1 MTIALIGL
9 GNIGFH
15 FASRLLAAGEDL
27 LVHDLDAARVSRVA
41 ELGGRPGGRIEDLVM
56 QSEIVLLSLPMPGI
70 VRSVTASLA
79 IPAGPDGRIVLDLST
94 TGPAVTKEVA
104 AILSAANIG
113 FVSAP
118 VSGGTQAAEKGALA
132 IMAAGEAEPYLRV
145 EPLLRILGKNIFYL
159 GADPSLGQTMK
170 ILNNTLSA
178 VNMVAALEAL
188 VYGVKAGLDPQ
199 IMLDILNVSSGR
211 SYHTLERIPQC
222 VLDRGFPLRFATEL
236 LHKDIK
242 MCIDDAERIGSPLII
257 APTARQFLA
266 FAITQGDG
274 DKDCLHIIRHFEE
287 WAGVQVGA
295 APVNP

>member
-1 MTIALIGL
+1 MIWTPNVWPG
-9 GNIGFH
+9 
-15 FASRLLAAGEDL
+15 
-27 LVHDLDAARVSRVA
+27 VA
-41 ELGGRPGGRIEDLVM
+41 ELGGGPAASIKDLATQCEV
-56 QSEIVLLSLPMPGI
+56 VLLSLPMPGI
-70 VRSVTASLA
+70 VKSVAAELA
-79 IPAGPDGRIVLDLST
+79 GIPQADGKLRIVLDLST

-104 AILSAANIG
+104 MLLADHGIG
-113 FVSAP
+113 FISAP
-118 VSGGTQAAEKGALA
+118 VSGGTQAAEKGTLA
-132 IMAAGEAEPYLRV
+132 IMAAGAAEPFRQV
-145 EPLLRILGKNIFYL
+145 EPLLRILGTNIFYL

-199 IMLDILNVSSGR
+199 TMLDILNVSSGR

-222 VLDRGFPLRFATEL
+222 VLDRSFPMRFAIDL

-242 MCIDDAERIGSPLII
+242 MCLEDAERIGSPLMI
-257 APTARQFLA
+257 APAARQFLA

-274 DKDCLHIIRHFEE
+274 DKDSVHIIRHFEQ

-295 APVNP
+295 AVTHPQEVP